1 MPRAASSRL
10 SSSDQPTPTTDRASG
25 VSSAEPAAHGVG
37 SAVAA
42 GAVDSAQSTADD
54 LVTRESD
61 SESVSAMLIGEV
73 AERTGLTQRT
83 LRYYEEIGLLSPA
96 PRLEGGFRLY
106 SEADVHRLHRILDL
120 KRLLGFSLL
129 EIKDMVQAEEERRG
143 RRHAF
148 HQEPDPI
155 ARREHVAR
163 ALDLARYQISKLDEH
178 LAALTELRRKTEARI
193 RRYETELAGLP
204 LLASEPA
211 LATTE
216 QVGERSD
223 DPRRAEGFTGDENST
238 RDGSASSAEGGAFV
252 QSDPSEALSRQGPS
266 S

>member
-10 SSSDQPTPTTDRASG
+10 SSSDQSTPTTDRASG
-25 VSSAEPAAHGVG
+25 PSSAEAAAHGVG

-42 GAVDSAQSTADD
+42 GAENPSQSTADD
-54 LVTRESD
+54 LAERD
-61 SESVSAMLIGEV
+61 GVSAMLIGEV

-129 EIKDMVQAEEERRG
+129 EIKDMVEAEEERRG

-148 HQEPDPI
+148 HQEPD
-155 ARREHVAR
+155 
-163 ALDLARYQISKLDEH
+163 
-178 LAALTELRRKTEARI
+178 
-193 RRYETELAGLP
+193 
-204 LLASEPA
+204 
-211 LATTE
+211 
-216 QVGERSD
+216 
-223 DPRRAEGFTGDENST
+223 
-238 RDGSASSAEGGAFV
+238 
-252 QSDPSEALSRQGPS
+252 
-266 S
+266 